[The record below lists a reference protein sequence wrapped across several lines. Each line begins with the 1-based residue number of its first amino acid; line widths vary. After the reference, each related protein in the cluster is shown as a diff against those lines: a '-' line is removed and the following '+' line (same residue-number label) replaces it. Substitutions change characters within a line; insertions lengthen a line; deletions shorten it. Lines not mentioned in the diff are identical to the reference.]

1 MPTLVIDLFKGHIK
15 TEDQKRDLVKRL
27 TEAVVETIH
36 VEPMQVRIRINENDK
51 SLSARGGVLR
61 SDSDAPPT
69 T

>member
-27 TEAVVETIH
+27 TDAVVDTIH

-61 SDSDAPPT
+61 RDSDGAPS
-69 T
+69 